1 MKTTTP
7 PKSYDGEHV
16 YVGIDVHKKTYV
28 VVARVKQTIV
38 KRWTT
43 AAKPEAFA
51 AQLLKYFKGGII
63 HSAYEAG
70 FSGFVLHRVLEQAG
84 IKSIVVHAAA
94 IEVAVH
100 KRVKT
105 DKRDAAKI
113 AEQLEAKRLDA
124 IHVPSKEQEHNRLLS
139 RTRQQ
144 LVQERAAVKQKIRMK
159 AHQFGLIAPDERREM
174 SPRFVKELLAMAPS
188 SAFTIVVEAHWQIWQ
203 ALNTQIAS
211 LESQLQQQAQ
221 EDVNESLYQ
230 SVPGVGRISARVLSN
245 ELGDMSRFSNERQL
259 FSYTGLTPSE
269 DSSGETVHRGH
280 ITKQGNR
287 HLRGLLIEIA
297 WRAIRKDPNLHRFF
311 ERLHPR
317 IVANAPLLQLP
328 VNSLA
333 RFAPRFDTVN
343 RIVSIIRLKLR
354 RTLSLNHL
362 KIVRRITEC

>member
-174 SPRFVKELLAMAPS
+174 SPRLSKNSWRWLPVQPLPS
-188 SAFTIVVEAHWQIWQ
+188 SSKPIGKF
-203 ALNTQIAS
+203 
-211 LESQLQQQAQ
+211 
-221 EDVNESLYQ
+221 
-230 SVPGVGRISARVLSN
+230 GKLSI
-245 ELGDMSRFSNERQL
+245 L
-259 FSYTGLTPSE
+259 
-269 DSSGETVHRGH
+269 
-280 ITKQGNR
+280 
-287 HLRGLLIEIA
+287 
-297 WRAIRKDPNLHRFF
+297 
-311 ERLHPR
+311 RLHPWS
-317 IVANAPLLQLP
+317 P
-328 VNSLA
+328 NSNSKPRKMLMNLSINPFLA
-333 RFAPRFDTVN
+333 
-343 RIVSIIRLKLR
+343 
-354 RTLSLNHL
+354 
-362 KIVRRITEC
+362 